1 MAHSGHADAALLDA
15 TSALALV
22 AAAAL
27 AVAYAVAAR
36 ARSREPRGWSAWRTA
51 SFLAG
56 CAVLGLV
63 LLPGLSPYP
72 AGDFRWHMAQH
83 LLIGMVAPLLLV
95 LGAPMTLLLRT
106 LPRRHG
112 RLVGRAL
119 RSWPVRLVANPLSAL
134 ALNVG
139 GLAVLYFTPFY
150 GVVEAH
156 ESVHALVH
164 LHFVAA
170 GYLFAWVIAG
180 PDPAPHRP
188 SVPVRLVVLG
198 AAVAFHALISQLL
211 YAGIGVQ
218 VPVGEA
224 ERRGAGELMYYG
236 GDIAE
241 LLIALALVTSWRPRA
256 RARAVAAAQA

>member
-1 MAHSGHADAALLDA
+1 MGAL
-15 TSALALV
+15 TLASTLAV
-22 AAAAL
+22 TYAWAAL
-27 AVAYAVAAR
+27 AR
-36 ARSREPRGWSAWRTA
+36 RREPRGWSGRRAA

-56 CAVLGLV
+56 CLLLGV
-63 LLPGLSPYP
+63 ALLPALSPYP
-72 AGDFRWHMAQH
+72 PGDFRWHMAQH

-95 LGAPMTLLLRT
+95 LGAPVTLLLRT
-106 LPRRHG
+106 LPRHQG
-112 RLVGRAL
+112 RAVGRVL
-119 RSWPVRLVANPLSAL
+119 RSRPARLVANPATAL
-134 ALNVG
+134 TLNVG
-139 GLAVLYFTPFY
+139 GLALLYFTPFY
-150 GVVEAH
+150 EVVEAH
-156 ESVHALVH
+156 TAVHALVH

-236 GDIAE
+236 GDLAE
-241 LLIALALVTSWRPRA
+241 LLLALALLSTWRPRRAPA
-256 RARAVAAAQA
+256 RTPVVAGT